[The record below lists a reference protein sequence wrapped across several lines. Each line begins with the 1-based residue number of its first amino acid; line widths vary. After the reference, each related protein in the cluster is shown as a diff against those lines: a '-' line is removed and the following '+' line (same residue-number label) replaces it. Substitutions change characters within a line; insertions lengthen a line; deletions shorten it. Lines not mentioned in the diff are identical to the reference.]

1 MLEANVEQNAKCVM
15 AMMDKVVRMD
25 STRKVD
31 KLERIGRL
39 VAGKPRPLRVMLK
52 WLQGHKEILART
64 NMLKDV

>member
-52 WLQGHKEILART
+52 
-64 NMLKDV
+64 